1 VKLSGRAAAGFFARP
16 DRDASGVLIY
26 GEDGMRV
33 TMRRKELAEALTG
46 PDADAEMR
54 LTRIAGADLRREP
67 ALAQDALKAQGFF
80 PGPRAVVVEDATD
93 GLAPILADALKGW
106 APGDAVLIVTAGPL
120 AARSALRKLFE
131 GAPTAYAAALYN
143 DPPGRAEIEAELSRA
158 GLGPVDRAAMAA
170 LEALARTIGPGDLRQ
185 TLDKLALY
193 RLDADGPVTVAD
205 IEACAPATTE
215 AAVEDLLDVVA
226 EGRTGDIAPV
236 MQKLWGQG
244 TAPITVLIFGMRRFR
259 SLYSVATAPGGP
271 QQGIGKL
278 RPPVF
283 GPRRDRLLRQAG
295 GWQATRLDEALT
307 ILMDTDLALRS
318 AGQRAPTAALVE
330 RAMVRL
336 AYLARR

>member
-1 VKLSGRAAAGFFARP
+1 MRFQPGLWPRRHGPVRAGLRPRPWHAGRVRAGHAPAGPSWRCRAGCALPGGDAADGRPAEPWRDLCGRNHALPPCRTRRLYPDADRHGHRASGGRNLRVHRVFGDRVDRRDAGGRARCAAPAFGDPGRSTGRPAGAGAGGAGDVKLSGRAAAGFFARP

-131 GAPTAYAAALYN
+131 SAPTAYAAAL
-143 DPPGRAEIEAELSRA
+143 
-158 GLGPVDRAAMAA
+158 
-170 LEALARTIGPGDLRQ
+170 T
-185 TLDKLALY
+185 
-193 RLDADGPVTVAD
+193 
-205 IEACAPATTE
+205 
-215 AAVEDLLDVVA
+215 
-226 EGRTGDIAPV
+226 
-236 MQKLWGQG
+236 
-244 TAPITVLIFGMRRFR
+244 
-259 SLYSVATAPGGP
+259 
-271 QQGIGKL
+271 
-278 RPPVF
+278 
-283 GPRRDRLLRQAG
+283 
-295 GWQATRLDEALT
+295 
-307 ILMDTDLALRS
+307 
-318 AGQRAPTAALVE
+318 
-330 RAMVRL
+330 
-336 AYLARR
+336 